1 MAHFAELN
9 ENNAVLRVVVINNS
23 DILDSNG
30 NESESIGQ
38 EFCHNL
44 YGGRWIQTSYN
55 SKIRKYYASIGMTYR
70 EDLDVF
76 VYPQPYPSWT
86 FNDELKDWQPPVAHP
101 QDGLMYEWDEDIVN
115 WIALTFEV
123 TD

>member
-1 MAHFAELN
+1 MAHFAEID
-9 ENNAVLRVVVINNS
+9 NNNTVLRVVVVDNK

-30 NESESIGQ
+30 NESETIGRD
-38 EFCHNL
+38 FCHNL

-55 SKIRKYYASIGMTYR
+55 GKIKKYYAGVGMIYR

-76 VYPQPYPSWT
+76 VRSQPYPSWS
-86 FNDELKDWQPPVAHP
+86 FNDELKDWQAPVPHP
-101 QDGLMYEWDEDIVN
+101 QDGLMYEWVESIGN
-115 WIALTFEV
+115 WDALTFEV

>member
-44 YGGRWIQTSYN
+44 YNGRWVQTSYN
-55 SKIRKYYASIGMTYR
+55 NKIRKYYAQPGMIYR

-76 VYPQPYPSWT
+76 MRPNFYPSWNFSDKT
-86 FNDELKDWQPPVAHP
+86 KDWEPPIPRP
-101 QDGLMYEWDEDIVN
+101 QDGLMYEWDESIGD
-115 WIALTFEV
+115 WAALTFEV